1 MMEEKEKD
9 ENSSEEEKGGGVH
22 EDAPALA
29 EQSLS
34 VPKANESK
42 LKQGENQCSA
52 SLLALSGSNNQDK
65 QQVSVSDDCENNVD
79 TLIEEIEL
87 DAVVEADMQKEHIKI
102 AEIEED
108 LNEGE
113 DAIIDTTVSNEV
125 GKCSTVVDLGGDLVP
140 SEDTVEEEIVGES
153 EDEGDHLTDIL
164 TPALSLLIL
173 NITMPCVDFYFDAS
187 LIQILF
193 SNNWGCLFTL
203 VCALAANFLFTS
215 FAWWRIE
222 PKSQKAWTWIF
233 LILQIWPQLKAFQ
246 VPF

>member
-1 MMEEKEKD
+1 MEENKISGRETT
-9 ENSSEEEKGGGVH
+9 EARGGVH
-22 EDAPALA
+22 EDASAIV

-34 VPKANESK
+34 VPKANNTK
-42 LKQGENQCSA
+42 LKQDGNQCSA
-52 SLLALSGSNNQDK
+52 SLHGLSGSKNQAR
-65 QQVSVSDDCENNVD
+65 QQVSVSDDCENIVD
-79 TLIEEIEL
+79 ALIEEIEI
-87 DAVVEADMQKEHIKI
+87 DAAVEAEMEKEHIKI
-102 AEIEED
+102 AEKEED
-108 LNEGE
+108 LNEGV
-113 DAIIDTTVSNEV
+113 DVIVDTAASNEV
-125 GKCSTVVDLGGDLVP
+125 GECSTAVVDLEKDLVT
-140 SEDTVEEEIVGES
+140 SEDTVEEETVAES

-187 LIQILF
+187 LIRILF

-233 LILQIWPQLKAFQ
+233 LILQIWPQLKAIQ